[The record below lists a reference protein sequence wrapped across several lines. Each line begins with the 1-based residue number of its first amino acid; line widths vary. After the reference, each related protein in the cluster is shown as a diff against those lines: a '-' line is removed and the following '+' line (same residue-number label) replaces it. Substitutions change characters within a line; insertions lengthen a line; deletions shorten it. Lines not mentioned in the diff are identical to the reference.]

1 MVVSGHWQPS
11 TNNYQ
16 LATNHLTEKTGLVIK
31 SQSGFFTVQPDD
43 GGEPI
48 VSQIRGRLKQE
59 RQRTDLVAV
68 GDRVTVKLNADG
80 TGSIQSVAERHS
92 ALSRT
97 RTASDQRNVQTERE
111 QVLVANPDQ
120 VVFVFSVH
128 NPEFSPRKLDR
139 FLVVAEMNHLPAI
152 ICANKTDLVGP
163 EAARAMFDMYEA
175 IGYPVIYTS
184 VISGEGI
191 EALRETLRG
200 KISVLAGSSGVGKSS
215 LLNAIQEGLGL
226 RVKQV
231 SEATGKG
238 LHTTRHVELIPLDI
252 GGYVADTPGIRSL
265 ALFDLEPTEVD
276 AYFRE
281 IGPLVSQCQ
290 FSDCT
295 HTHEP
300 KCAVRAAVENGRVS
314 PERYDSYLRLREEQA
329 DLEEKRY

>member
-1 MVVSGHWQPS
+1 
-11 TNNYQ
+11 
-16 LATNHLTEKTGLVIK
+16 LTEKTGLVIK
-31 SQSGFFTVQPDD
+31 AQSGFFTVQPDD

-59 RQRTDLVAV
+59 RQRSDLVAA
-68 GDRVTVKLNADG
+68 GDRVTIKLNADG

-97 RTASDQRNVQTERE
+97 RTAPHDQRNVQTERE

-120 VVFVFSVH
+120 VVFVFSVR

-139 FLVVAEMNHLPAI
+139 FLVVAEMNHLPAV
-152 ICANKTDLVGP
+152 ICANKVDLVDSD
-163 EAARAMFDMYEA
+163 EAREMFRIYEA
-175 IGYPVIYTS
+175 IGYPVLYTS
-184 VISGEGI
+184 VVSGEGI

-200 KISVLAGSSGVGKSS
+200 KVSVLAGSSGVGKSS
-215 LLNAIQEGLGL
+215 LLNAIQAGLGL

-265 ALFDLEPTEVD
+265 ALFDLEPAEVD

-300 KCAVRAAVENGRVS
+300 NCAVRAAVEDGRVS
-314 PERYDSYLRLREEQA
+314 PERYDSYLRLREEQEE
-329 DLEEKRY
+329 LEEKKY